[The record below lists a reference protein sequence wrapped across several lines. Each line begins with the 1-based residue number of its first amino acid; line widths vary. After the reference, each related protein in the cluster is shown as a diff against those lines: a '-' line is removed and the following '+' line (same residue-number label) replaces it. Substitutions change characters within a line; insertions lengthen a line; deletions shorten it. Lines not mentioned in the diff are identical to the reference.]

1 MYTIYL
7 VEDEERLRK
16 VLLMYLEKEGYIVKT
31 FSNAEDAIQHLNDK
45 VSLWLLDITLPG
57 IDGIE
62 LLKKIR
68 NQDCEVPI
76 IFTSARDSEM
86 DRVIGLYVGSDDYVT
101 KPFSVN
107 ELLLR
112 IKNILKR
119 VYKDEATQ
127 ISHGAHIIDLSNRTV
142 FNKDIEVNLTSKE
155 FDLLDFFL
163 KRRQKAISRDE
174 ILNLVWGEDY
184 YGTDRVV
191 DDTIRRLRKKMVDFN
206 IETIYGYGY
215 RLL

>member
-16 VLLMYLEKEGYIVKT
+16 VLLMYLEKEGYRAKA
-31 FSNAEDAIQHLNDK
+31 FSNAEEALLHLNDK

-68 NQDCEVPI
+68 DHDCEVPI

-127 ISHGAHIIDLSNRTV
+127 ISHGTHTIDLNKRTV
-142 FNKDIEVNLTSKE
+142 FNKDVEVYLTSKE
-155 FDLLDFFL
+155 FDLLDFFI

>member
-31 FSNAEDAIQHLNDK
+31 FSNAEDAIQHLYDK

-68 NQDCEVPI
+68 DQDCEVPI

-119 VYKDEATQ
+119 VYRDEVTQ
-127 ISHGAHIIDLSNRTV
+127 ITHGAHTIDLSKRTV
-142 FNKDIEVNLTSKE
+142 FNKEIEVNLTSKE

-163 KRRQKAISRDE
+163 KRRQKAISREE

-184 YGTDRVV
+184 FGTDRVV

>member
-16 VLLMYLEKEGYIVKT
+16 VLLMYLDKEGYNAKA
-31 FSNAEDAIQHLNDK
+31 FSNAEEAMAHLNDK
-45 VSLWLLDITLPG
+45 VSLWLLDIGLPG

-62 LLKKIR
+62 LLKHIKA
-68 NQDCEVPI
+68 QDSEVPI

-86 DRVIGLYVGSDDYVT
+86 DRVIGLHVGSDDYVT

-119 VYKDEATQ
+119 VYKDD
-127 ISHGAHIIDLSNRTV
+127 ISHFSYGHHDID
-142 FNKDIEVNLTSKE
+142 FNKRMVHNMGVEVKLTSKE
-155 FDLLDFFL
+155 FDLMEFFL
-163 KRRQKAISRDE
+163 KRSHKAISRNE

-191 DDTIRRLRKKMVDFN
+191 DDTIRRLRKKMGDFN

>member
-16 VLLMYLEKEGYIVKT
+16 LLMMYLEKEDYNAKA
-31 FSNAEDAIQHLNDK
+31 FSSAEEAMPHLKDS
-45 VSLWLLDITLPG
+45 VSLWLLDISLPG
-57 IDGIE
+57 IDGIDLFKYIKE
-62 LLKKIR
+62 
-68 NQDCEVPI
+68 QDPEVPI

-86 DRVIGLYVGSDDYVT
+86 DRVIGLHVGSDDYVT

-119 VYKDEATQ
+119 VYKDDT
-127 ISHGAHIIDLSNRTV
+127 SCYTHGKYIIDINRRMV
-142 FNKDIEVNLTSKE
+142 HKGEVEIKMTSKE
-155 FDLLDFFL
+155 FDLLAFFL
-163 KRRQKAISRDE
+163 KRRHRAYTRNE

-191 DDTIRRLRKKMVDFN
+191 DDTIRRLRKKLDDFN
-206 IETIYGYGY
+206 IETIYGHGY

>member
-16 VLLMYLEKEGYIVKT
+16 ILLMYLDKEGYNAKA
-31 FSNAEDAIQHLNDK
+31 FSNAEEAILHLKDSVN
-45 VSLWLLDITLPG
+45 LWLLDIGLPG
-57 IDGIE
+57 MDGIE
-62 LLKKIR
+62 LLKQIR
-68 NQDCEVPI
+68 AQDSEVPI

-119 VYKDEATQ
+119 VYKEETTQ
-127 ISHGAHIIDLSNRTV
+127 CTYGPHVID
-142 FNKDIEVNLTSKE
+142 FNKRMVFDNGVEVKLTSKE
-155 FDLLDFFL
+155 FDVLDFFL

-191 DDTIRRLRKKMVDFN
+191 DDTIRRLRKKMGDFN

>member
-76 IFTSARDSEM
+76 IFTSARDREM